1 MEKIQAEIKE
11 NLAAITA
18 LTQKTST
25 NFFNL
30 KQA

>member
-1 MEKIQAEIKE
+1 MENINVEIKE
-11 NLAAITA
+11 TLAAITA
-18 LTQKTST
+18 LSQKTST